1 MGKRILQ
8 YLWLGV
14 LVHAIPVASSVGAKV
29 NSEEKLLTPL
39 EASGFAELSSHGD
52 MMVYLEKVDRLSDR
66 IALEVI
72 GKSVEG
78 RDIPLAMMTEDKRFG
93 SRRLEKP
100 IVYIFAQQHGNEPS
114 GKEAA
119 LILIRELAV
128 GSLQDLLE
136 HIDVLIVPMAN
147 PDGGEKGQRRN
158 ANDMDLNR
166 NHAILSEP
174 EVYAVHRLFLEWMP
188 EVTLDVHEYN
198 AISRQWIS
206 HGFIKDAEEMLDRVS
221 NLNIAPSIRNFSND
235 IFIPEV
241 GRIIKED
248 GFTFYRYIVGA
259 PFEGQRVR
267 HSTTDIND
275 GRQSLGIYNTLSFI
289 FEGKRYGDLIN
300 KIERRTKGQ
309 VSALTAFL
317 RTVVRYRKNI
327 LSIVHSARNE
337 ILDADSRNNC
347 YIQMDYYPDPDRPKL
362 KLPVFDL
369 YSWRHTEKELE
380 RYEPIVRIKKS
391 IEKPHAY
398 IFSQKETK
406 LVDLFSKHR
415 IEMFQL
421 NTDTDLEVETY
432 TILHVT
438 SCMEE
443 DKATEY
449 VDVRTKVMG
458 KKMEVGD
465 VVVFLNQGASN
476 LITLLLEPQS
486 SYSICTE
493 RSGSEYRF
501 SEYLEEGKEYPIF
514 RLTSPIPLD
523 VEKLE
528 INE

>member
-1 MGKRILQ
+1 
-8 YLWLGV
+8 
-14 LVHAIPVASSVGAKV
+14 
-29 NSEEKLLTPL
+29 
-39 EASGFAELSSHGD
+39 
-52 MMVYLEKVDRLSDR
+52 
-66 IALEVI
+66 
-72 GKSVEG
+72 
-78 RDIPLAMMTEDKRFG
+78 
-93 SRRLEKP
+93 
-100 IVYIFAQQHGNEPS
+100 
-114 GKEAA
+114 
-119 LILIRELAV
+119 
-128 GSLQDLLE
+128 
-136 HIDVLIVPMAN
+136 
-147 PDGGEKGQRRN
+147 
-158 ANDMDLNR
+158 
-166 NHAILSEP
+166 
-174 EVYAVHRLFLEWMP
+174 
-188 EVTLDVHEYN
+188 
-198 AISRQWIS
+198 
-206 HGFIKDAEEMLDRVS
+206 
-221 NLNIAPSIRNFSND
+221 
-235 IFIPEV
+235 
-241 GRIIKED
+241 
-248 GFTFYRYIVGA
+248 
-259 PFEGQRVR
+259 
-267 HSTTDIND
+267 
-275 GRQSLGIYNTLSFI
+275 
-289 FEGKRYGDLIN
+289 
-300 KIERRTKGQ
+300 
-309 VSALTAFL
+309 
-317 RTVVRYRKNI
+317 
-327 LSIVHSARNE
+327 
-337 ILDADSRNNC
+337 
-347 YIQMDYYPDPDRPKL
+347 MDYYPDPDRPKL

-449 VDVRTKVMG
+449 VDVRTKVMS